1 MIYYLSIA
9 ISKTLNLYIKCIKPY
24 FKGGKAVISHKKYM
38 ELAIK
43 LAEKG
48 NGSTSPNPMVG
59 CIVVKRGRI
68 VGKGF
73 HRKAGTEHAEVL
85 ALNDAGKK
93 AINSTL
99 YVNLE
104 PCSHWGRTPPCTE
117 KIVEAGVREVIIGM
131 DDPNPLVDGFREL
144 KFRGLKTKIGIL
156 DKEAKKLN
164 EIYIKFMKTKRPFV
178 ILKVAMS
185 MDGKIATSTGDSKY
199 ITSKE
204 ARTYVHQLRSEV
216 DAVMVGLNTVLRDN
230 PELTPR
236 LVKGK
241 DPMKIVVDSSLKI
254 QKNCNLMKN
263 PAKLIIAVTNKA
275 SKNGIKKMQQKGVT
289 IIGTKSNMGMVDL
302 QDLMKQ
308 LGKHEITSVMIEGGS
323 ELNSSAIKSGV
334 VDKILIFT
342 APKIIGNG
350 LGAIGNLGI
359 NKIDKAINLKNSV
372 AKKIGKDILIEGYL

>member
-1 MIYYLSIA
+1 M
-9 ISKTLNLYIKCIKPY
+9 
-24 FKGGKAVISHKKYM
+24 ISHKKYM
-38 ELAIK
+38 DLTIK

-48 NGSTSPNPMVG
+48 RGLTSPNPMVG
-59 CIVVKRGRI
+59 CIIVKRGRI

-73 HRKAGTEHAEVL
+73 HKKAGTEHAEVL

-93 AINSTL
+93 AVNSTM
-99 YVNLE
+99 YVSLE

-117 KIVEAGVREVIIGM
+117 RIVEAGVREVIIGM
-131 DDPNPLVDGFREL
+131 KDTNPLVDGFREL

-164 EIYIKFMKTKRPFV
+164 EAYIKYMKTKRPFV
-178 ILKVAMS
+178 IIKVAMS
-185 MDGKIATSTGDSKY
+185 ADGRIATKSGDSKY
-199 ITSKE
+199 ITSTE
-204 ARTYVHQLRSEV
+204 ARTYVHQLRTEV

-236 LVKGK
+236 LAKGK

-254 QKNCNLMKN
+254 PKNCNLMKN
-263 PAKLIIAVTNKA
+263 PAKLIIAVTNRA
-275 SKNGIKKMQQKGVT
+275 SKGDIKKMQQKGVT
-289 IIGTKSNMGMVDL
+289 IIPAKSKMGMVDL

-323 ELNSSAIKSGV
+323 ELNSSAIKDKM
-334 VDKILIFT
+334 VDKIIIFT

-359 NKIDKAINLKNSV
+359 NKIDKAINLKDSFV
-372 AKKIGKDILIEGYL
+372 RKIGKDIMIEGYL

>member
-1 MIYYLSIA
+1 
-9 ISKTLNLYIKCIKPY
+9 
-24 FKGGKAVISHKKYM
+24 M

-48 NGSTSPNPMVG
+48 RGSTSPNPMVG

-73 HRKAGTEHAEVL
+73 HKKAGTEHAEVL

-117 KIVEAGVREVIIGM
+117 KIVESGVREVIIGM
-131 DDPNPLVDGFREL
+131 EDPNPLVEGFREL

-156 DKEAKKLN
+156 EKEAKKLN
-164 EIYIKFMKTKRPFV
+164 EAYIKWMKTKRPFV
-178 ILKVAMS
+178 TIKVAMS
-185 MDGKIATSTGDSKY
+185 ADGRIATKTGDSKY
-199 ITSKE
+199 ITSKD
-204 ARTYVHQLRSEV
+204 ARAYVHQLRTEA

-236 LVKGK
+236 LYKGK
-241 DPMKIVVDSSLKI
+241 DPMKVVVDSSLKI
-254 QKNCNLMKN
+254 PKNCNLMKD
-263 PAKLIIAVTNKA
+263 PAKLIIATTAKA
-275 SKNGIKKMQQKGVT
+275 PKGEIKKLQQKGIN
-289 IIGTKSNMGMVDL
+289 IIIAKTNKGLVDL
-302 QDLMKQ
+302 EDLMKQ
-308 LGKHEITSVMIEGGS
+308 LGKHEITSIMIEGGS
-323 ELNSSAIKSGV
+323 ELNSSAIKEGV

-342 APKIIGNG
+342 APKLIGNG
-350 LGAIGNLGI
+350 LGAIGNLGVDKI
-359 NKIDKAINLKNSV
+359 NKAINLKNPV
-372 AKKIGKDILIEGYL
+372 VKKIGNDILIEGYL

>member
-1 MIYYLSIA
+1 MD
-9 ISKTLNLYIKCIKPY
+9 
-24 FKGGKAVISHKKYM
+24 
-38 ELAIK
+38 LAIK

-48 NGSTSPNPMVG
+48 RGLTSPNPMVG
-59 CIVVKRGRI
+59 CIIVKRGRV

-73 HRKAGTEHAEVL
+73 HKKAGTEHAEIL
-85 ALNDAGKK
+85 AINDAGKK

-131 DDPNPLVDGFREL
+131 KDPNPLVDGFREL

-156 DKEAKKLN
+156 EKEAKKLN
-164 EIYIKFMKTKRPFV
+164 ESFIKYMKTKSPFV
-178 ILKVAMS
+178 IIKVAMS
-185 MDGKIATSTGDSKY
+185 LDGRIATASGDSKY

-204 ARTYVHQLRSEV
+204 ARTYVHKLRAEV

-241 DPMKIVVDSSLKI
+241 DPMKIVVDSKLKI
-254 QKNCNLMKN
+254 PKNCNLMRE
-263 PAKLIIAVTNKA
+263 PTKLIIATTNNAPK
-275 SKNGIKKMQQKGVT
+275 SEVKKLQQKGVNV
-289 IIGTKSNMGMVDL
+289 IMTKSKKGMVDL
-302 QDLMKQ
+302 QALVKQ
-308 LGKHEITSVMIEGGS
+308 LGKHEISSVMIEGGS
-323 ELNSSAIKSGV
+323 QLNSSAIKAGI

-350 LGAIGNLGI
+350 KGAIGNLGVK
-359 NKIDKAINLKNSV
+359 KIDKAINLKTPV
-372 AKKIGKDILIEGYL
+372 TKKIGKDILVEGYL